1 MATESEQNQFLES
14 LSSLSDSCV
23 GLSLFNDY
31 ADRFVAVGPASSTKL
46 PQTLRNMYSN
56 ANKML
61 SGQEMIDMC
70 DSLFNKI
77 QVNEKEICYIEEA
90 TRNQS
95 TSSVWHDQRLGLIT
109 ASIIGDVL
117 RTDPTNPAPSLV
129 KKICV
134 PMISPLNVPDIHWQR
149 A

>member
-1 MATESEQNQFLES
+1 MATESEQNQFLKS

-56 ANKML
+56 ANTML
-61 SGQEMIDMC
+61 SGQEIIDMC

-90 TRNQS
+90 TRNS
-95 TSSVWHDQRLGLIT
+95 RLVQCG
-109 ASIIGDVL
+109 
-117 RTDPTNPAPSLV
+117 
-129 KKICV
+129 
-134 PMISPLNVPDIHWQR
+134 MINV
-149 A
+149 